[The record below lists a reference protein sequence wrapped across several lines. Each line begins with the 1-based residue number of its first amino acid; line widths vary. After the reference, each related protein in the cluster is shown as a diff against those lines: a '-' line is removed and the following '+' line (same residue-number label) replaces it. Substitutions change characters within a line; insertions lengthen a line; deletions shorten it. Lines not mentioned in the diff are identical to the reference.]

1 MCNCY
6 LENRSALFDKILWYY
21 PAKIQLASHVYF
33 LHCLLNENN
42 QYYVIALSGNSK
54 STYRGLIPII
64 SISS

>member
-21 PAKIQLASHVYF
+21 PANIQLASHVYF
-33 LHCLLNENN
+33 LQCLLNENN
-42 QYYVIALSGNSK
+42 QYYVITRSGYSK